1 MPRTESVISMF
12 ISSPSDVSAER
23 EILEG
28 IVNELNKTWSRS
40 LGIRFEPIMWETHSR
55 PAFGNDPQDVLNT
68 QLPDDYDVF
77 IGILWG
83 RIGTPT
89 PRAESGTLEEFE
101 CAFERFK
108 QDNSSID
115 LMVYFKDVGIP
126 PSKVDA
132 DQIAKVQR
140 FKKSLGAK
148 GGLYSTFEDCSSFE
162 SSLRAHLSSLAQKF
176 SGVSKSTDKKE
187 NIKGKSIKK
196 YDEKIDECELE
207 EVDLGFLDYID
218 IYESQMSDMN
228 SVLNTITE
236 ATVKIGNLMHKRVEE
251 INALDESERAG
262 RLARKIVKMS
272 SDDIAIFAV
281 AMKQQIPLYSEARRE
296 AYYAL
301 SNALALYGDFV
312 EAKHEDLDELYNSL
326 NNMLTAALEA
336 KASLVGFRDTMAS
349 LPRLTAELNRA
360 KRGAVTQLDRM
371 LDEIDNAATTVQN
384 ILDSIV
390 KMRRSDQN

>member
-28 IVNELNKTWSRS
+28 VVNELNRTWSRS

-101 CAFERFK
+101 RAFKRYK
-108 QDNSSID
+108 QDNDSID

-126 PSKVDA
+126 PSKMDP
-132 DQIAKVQR
+132 DQLAKVQK
-140 FKKSLGAK
+140 FKKTLGQK
-148 GGLYSTFEDCSSFE
+148 GGLYSTFEDSSSFE
-162 SSLRAHLSSLAQKF
+162 SSLRAHLSSLAQRF
-176 SGVSKSTDKKE
+176 SSERKSTPESK
-187 NIKGKSIKK
+187 NAANKSISKT
-196 YDEKIDECELE
+196 DEGIDECEFE
-207 EVDLGFLDYID
+207 EVDLGFLDYVD

-228 SVLNTITE
+228 SVLNTITD
-236 ATVKIGNLMHKRVEE
+236 ATVKVGNLMNRRVEE

-262 RLARKIVKMS
+262 KPARKIVKMS
-272 SDDIAIFAV
+272 SDDIARFALT
-281 AMKQQIPLYSEARRE
+281 MKQQIPLYSEARRD

-301 SNALALYGDFV
+301 SNALALYGDF
-312 EAKHEDLDELYNSL
+312 ADADNGDLDELYSSL
-326 NNMLTAALEA
+326 NNMLAAASEA
-336 KASLVGFRDTMAS
+336 KGGLVGFRDTMAS

-371 LDEIDNAATTVQN
+371 LDEIDNADTTVQN

-390 KMRRSDQN
+390 KMRQS